1 MQGFADATNI
11 ARHHA
16 ASKCKRRI
24 SHTDRPKGITPH
36 NARFTIKALMRDAI
50 ELRVSVVFE
59 AARFAPL
66 RLFVFVVMVAPYAD
80 AIRARISSTRH
91 AVTRGDSL
99 TGAGYRPDLQP
110 AHHADFLIGMI
121 GGIGGSA
128 LGSPMICGK
137 RRNPVSGNEFM

>member
-24 SHTDRPKGITPH
+24 SHTDRPNGITPH

-50 ELRVSVVFE
+50 ELRASVVFE

-66 RLFVFVVMVAPYAD
+66 RLFVFVVM
-80 AIRARISSTRH
+80 S
-91 AVTRGDSL
+91 
-99 TGAGYRPDLQP
+99 RPLFQRLD
-110 AHHADFLIGMI
+110 
-121 GGIGGSA
+121 
-128 LGSPMICGK
+128 
-137 RRNPVSGNEFM
+137 